1 MFRIIGAVLAAFCA
15 AAFSGCESRED
26 SVPGSLAA
34 AAGFVQTEETAETE
48 NTAETVEAVDTA
60 EAAVPEILSGAWF
73 NAENMEEKWTFG
85 KGGVLT
91 VGNEEHT
98 YSLRRSLFFGDIL
111 EIDGESYSFGT
122 YGNSEFYIYERNGA
136 PAFTLYSEDNDRY
149 VQYLRNKRIE
159 NECAD
164 LLDRYPDKDGWIDKI
179 NCGDIPFLANADYID
194 QSLKEG
200 IFRAGTPEQLASY
213 CWFVNTQEQGPTV
226 LELTGDID
234 LSGYEWAPMGWG
246 GGYLEG
252 HAFCGYVSGGGH
264 TIKNMTINCG
274 DKRYDAGFIGWETF
288 CGVFDISF
296 DGAKV
301 SGGNAGVVAGQA
313 IGGNYQ
319 NITITNSTVDGYSAG
334 SMLGWDANTT
344 KKNCSADVIVNGE
357 KFEFLS
363 YNEYEKSKI
372 VIEDP
377 VEITIDENHTV
388 TRPEVEGYTNLGW
401 MVFYNGEQ
409 VLHRN
414 AENELSYTYFLTE
427 PGQYEIYLT
436 AFVSGQYVPISNT
449 VSYTIE

>member
-1 MFRIIGAVLAAFCA
+1 MFRIFGAVLAAICA
-15 AAFSGCESRED
+15 AAFSGCESRD
-26 SVPGSLAA
+26 SVQGSPAA
-34 AAGFVQTEETAETE
+34 AAGFVQTEETE
-48 NTAETVEAVDTA
+48 NTAETGEDVDAVDAA

-85 KGGVLT
+85 EGGVLT

-98 YSLRRSLFFGDIL
+98 YSLRRSLLSGEIL
-111 EIDGESYSFGT
+111 KIDGKSYGFSV
-122 YGNSEFYIYERNGA
+122 YGNSDFYIYERGSGA
-136 PAFTLYSEDNDRY
+136 PVFTLYSEDNDKY
-149 VQYLRNKRIE
+149 VQYLRNKSIE
-159 NECAD
+159 SECAD
-164 LLDRYPDKDGWIDKI
+164 LLDRYPDKDGWIDSI
-179 NCGDIPFLANADYID
+179 NCGDIPFLADADYID
-194 QSLKEG
+194 KSLKEG
-200 IFRAGTPEQLASY
+200 IFRAATPEQLASY
-213 CWFVNTQEQGPTV
+213 CWFVNTQEQGLTV
-226 LELTGDID
+226 LDITGDID
-234 LSGYEWAPMGWG
+234 LSGYEWAPMGWSDD
-246 GGYLEG
+246 
-252 HAFCGYVSGGGH
+252 HAFCGYVGGNGH
-264 TIKNMTINCG
+264 TIKNMTINCSVVG
-274 DKRYDAGFIGWETF
+274 YDAGFIGWETF
-288 CGVFDISF
+288 CCVFDLAF

-301 SGGNAGVVAGQA
+301 NGGNAAGVVAGQA

-319 NITITNSTVDGYSAG
+319 NITITNSSVDGNCAG

-344 KKNCSADVIVNGE
+344 KKNCSADVLVNGE

>member
-1 MFRIIGAVLAAFCA
+1 MFRIISAVLAAFCA

-26 SVPGSLAA
+26 SYSGSPAA
-34 AAGFVQTEETAETE
+34 AAADHVQTEETAETE
-48 NTAETVEAVDTA
+48 ETENTA
-60 EAAVPEILSGAWF
+60 EAAVPEILSGTWF
-73 NAENMEEKWTFG
+73 NADNMEEKWTFG
-85 KGGVLT
+85 AGGILT
-91 VGNEEHT
+91 VGDEEHT
-98 YSLRRSLFFGDIL
+98 YSLRRSLFLGDIL
-111 EIDGESYSFGT
+111 KIDGESYGFSA
-122 YGNSEFYIYERNGA
+122 YGKSDLYIFERVSGA
-136 PAFTLYSEDNDRY
+136 TVFTLYSEDNDRY
-149 VQYLRNKRIE
+149 VQYLRNQRIE

-164 LLDRYPDKDGWIDKI
+164 LLGRYPDKDGWIDTI
-179 NCGDIPFLANADYID
+179 NCGDIPFLADADYID
-194 QSLKEG
+194 KSLKEG
-200 IFRAGTPEQLASY
+200 IFRANTPEQLASY
-213 CWFVNTQEQGPTV
+213 CWFVNTQEQVWAV
-226 LELTGDID
+226 LEITGDID
-234 LSGYEWAPMGWG
+234 LSGYEWAPMGWVND
-246 GGYLEG
+246 
-252 HAFCGYVSGGGH
+252 HPFCGYVSGGGH
-264 TIKNMTINCG
+264 TIKNMTING
-274 DKRYDAGFIGWETF
+274 GEMRYDAGFIGWETF
-288 CGVFDISF
+288 CGVFDLNF

-301 SGGNAGVVAGQA
+301 SGGHAGVVAGQA

-319 NITITNSTVDGYSAG
+319 NITITNSTVDGGCAG

-344 KKNCSADVIVNGE
+344 KKNCTADVLVNGE